1 MHRGYMNKCYHQKCD
16 QYNKDQI
23 KEENFEFLS
32 GITQSIMLSVIEMA
46 MEKDESAC
54 ITKTVQYII
63 KKATSNNINNADET
77 SKPTKKPTVILLIIR
92 QDLQK
97 YAKKIWHLLCHFS
110 ISRSL

>member
-1 MHRGYMNKCYHQKCD
+1 MHRGYMNKCYHKKCD

-46 MEKDESAC
+46 MEKDESTC

-63 KKATSNNINNADET
+63 KKATSNNINNADKT
-77 SKPTKKPTVILLIIR
+77 TKPTKKPTVSQILSPKFENSPSPQKKLISNFTF
-92 QDLQK
+92 
-97 YAKKIWHLLCHFS
+97 Y
-110 ISRSL
+110 RSL